1 MSTSNKSN
9 SLETLRSISG
19 LLTTKDK
26 VKLRILFLFQ
36 IISSLLDL
44 VGIFLIGVIGSITI
58 NGIQSRQSN
67 QTIEN
72 FLNFI
77 YLENSNLQTRV
88 AVLGVLTAL
97 IFIVR
102 TIASLFFTKK
112 TLNFLSRRAAS
123 VSGTLLDN
131 VLHSTPDKISNRTTQ
146 EIVFASTYG
155 IDSLIIRVVG
165 SVIVAVSDLFLLVVI
180 FFGLLVYNAGLAL
193 SILLVFGS
201 VSYLTYISLNRKS
214 YVLGTQTAQLNIEGN
229 SKIAEALSAYRE
241 LYVRDKID
249 FYSNLLRKNRNQLA
263 NSNAS
268 AALLPNISKYLI
280 EGAVILGTL
289 VVSAILFA
297 FQDANSAISGMAVY
311 LAAASRVAPGALR
324 IQQSFLTIKNN
335 IGAADASLSLITQ
348 VEKSTKLTKTLIR
361 DNTNRIFAPTIV
373 ATNLYYK
380 YENSEK
386 YVINNLSYD
395 VEPGE
400 MLAIVGP
407 SGSGKSTLVDL
418 ILGILEPS
426 SGKVEVSG
434 ARPSQ
439 AIKDWPGSI
448 SYVPQNISIFKG
460 SLQENLLVG
469 FEKNEVDDTLI
480 NEVIENSGLE
490 KFVNE
495 QNKKIQFEL
504 TENGSNI
511 SGGQR
516 QKIGIARA
524 LITNPKMIILDEATS
539 ALDSFSENEII
550 ALLNG
555 LRSKVTLVIV
565 AHRLSTIKNANKI
578 IYLDLNGNSTL
589 GTFDELIK
597 KVPDFKEQAEILGI

>member
-1 MSTSNKSN
+1 MSTSKKSH
-9 SLETLRSISG
+9 SLETLKAISG
-19 LLTTKDK
+19 LLTSKDK

-44 VGIFLIGVIGSITI
+44 VGIFLIGIIGSITI

-77 YLENSNLQTRV
+77 NLENSNLQTRV
-88 AVLGVLTAL
+88 AVLGVLTAV

-348 VEKSTKLTKTLIR
+348 VEKSTRLTKILIR
-361 DNTNRIFAPTIV
+361 DNTNKIFAPTIV

-434 ARPSQ
+434 AKPSQ
-439 AIKDWPGSI
+439 AIKEWPGSI

-480 NEVIENSGLE
+480 NEVIKNSGLE

-555 LRSKVTLVIV
+555 LRNKVTLVIV

-578 IYLDLNGNSTL
+578 IYLDVYGNSTL

>member
-1 MSTSNKSN
+1 MFTSKKSN
-9 SLETLRSISG
+9 SRDTLKSISG
-19 LLTTKDK
+19 LLTSKDK

-44 VGIFLIGVIGSITI
+44 VGIFIIGVIGSITI

-72 FLNFI
+72 FLRFI
-77 YLENSNLQTRV
+77 NLGNSSLQTRV
-88 AVLGVLTAL
+88 AVLGVLTAV
-97 IFIVR
+97 IFIIR
-102 TIASLFFTKK
+102 TFASLFFTKK
-112 TLNFLSRRAAS
+112 TLNFLSRRAAA

-131 VLHSTPDKISNRTTQ
+131 VLHATPDKISNRTVQ
-146 EIVFASTYG
+146 EIVYAATYG
-155 IDSLIIRVVG
+155 IDSLILRVIG
-165 SVIVAVSDLFLLVVI
+165 SVIVAVSDLFLLFVI
-180 FFGLLVYNAGLAL
+180 FFGLLIYNPGLAL

-214 YVLGTQTAQLNIEGN
+214 YILGTHTAKLNIEGN

-249 FYSNLLRKNRNQLA
+249 FYSKLLRENRNQLA

-335 IGAADASLSLITQ
+335 IGASDASLSLISQ
-348 VEKSTKLTKTLIR
+348 VENSTKLTRTVSRNNLEVEF
-361 DNTNRIFAPTIV
+361 TPTIM
-373 ATNLYYK
+373 AKNLYYK
-380 YENSEK
+380 YVKSEK

-395 VEPGE
+395 VKPGE
-400 MLAIVGP
+400 LLAIVGP

-418 ILGILEPS
+418 ILGILEPT
-426 SGKVEVSG
+426 SGMVEVSR

-460 SLQENLLVG
+460 TLKENLLIG
-469 FEKNEVDDTLI
+469 FEKDDV
-480 NEVIENSGLE
+480 EDKFIEEIIKNAGLD

-495 QNKKIQFEL
+495 QDKKLEFNL

-524 LITNPKMIILDEATS
+524 LLTNPKMIILDEATS
-539 ALDSFSENEII
+539 ALDSLSENEIMG
-550 ALLNG
+550 LLNG

-565 AHRLSTIKNANKI
+565 AHRLSTIKNANMI
-578 IYLDLNGNSTL
+578 IYLDLNGNSTI
-589 GTFDELIK
+589 GTFDELIE
-597 KVPDFKEQAEILGI
+597 KVPDFKDQAEILGI

>member
-1 MSTSNKSN
+1 MSTSKKSN
-9 SLETLRSISG
+9 SRETLKSISG
-19 LLTTKDK
+19 LLTRKDK

-165 SVIVAVSDLFLLVVI
+165 SVIVAVSDIFLLVVI

-380 YENSEK
+380 YENSKK

-439 AIKDWPGSI
+439 AIKDWPGLI

-469 FEKNEVDDTLI
+469 FEKNEVEDTLI
-480 NEVIENSGLE
+480 NEVIKNSGLE

>member
-1 MSTSNKSN
+1 MVGGKNAYSRNILK
-9 SLETLRSISG
+9 SISE
-19 LLTTKDK
+19 LLTSKDK

-44 VGIFLIGVIGSITI
+44 VGIFLIGIIGSITI
-58 NGIQSRQSN
+58 DGIQSRESN
-67 QTIEN
+67 QTIEK
-72 FLNFI
+72 FLN
-77 YLENSNLQTRV
+77 YLNLGNSNLQTRV

-97 IFIVR
+97 IFVIR
-102 TIASLFFTKK
+102 TMASLFFTKK
-112 TLNFLSRRAAS
+112 TLNFLSRRAAA
-123 VSGTLLDN
+123 VSGTLLDD

-155 IDSLIIRVVG
+155 IDSLIIRVIG
-165 SVIVAVSDLFLLVVI
+165 SVIVALSDLFLLLII
-180 FFGLLVYNAGLAL
+180 FIGLLIYNPGLAL

-201 VSYLTYISLNRKS
+201 VSYLTYISLNKKS
-214 YVLGTQTAQLNIEGN
+214 YTLGTESARLNIEGN

-241 LYVRDKID
+241 LYVRDKINS
-249 FYSNLLRKNRNQLA
+249 YSELLRENRNQLA

-335 IGAADASLSLITQ
+335 IGASDASLSLISQ
-348 VEKSTKLTKTLIR
+348 VRKATKLPEIH
-361 DNTNRIFAPTIV
+361 NRSNSDGVFTPTII
-373 ATNLYYK
+373 ATDLNYK
-380 YENSEK
+380 YDKSEK
-386 YVINNLSYD
+386 YVINGLNYK
-395 VEPGE
+395 VGAGE
-400 MLAIVGP
+400 MMAIVGP

-418 ILGILEPS
+418 ILGILKPTL
-426 SGKVEVSG
+426 GIIEVSG
-434 ARPSQ
+434 LEPSQ
-439 AIKDWPGSI
+439 AIKKWPGLI

-460 SLQENLLVG
+460 SLRNNLLIGYQEN
-469 FEKNEVDDTLI
+469 EI
-480 NEVIENSGLE
+480 NDEYIYEVIKNAGLE
-490 KFVNE
+490 DFVKA
-495 QNKKIQFEL
+495 QNKKIDFEL

-524 LITNPKMIILDEATS
+524 LLTNPKMIILDEATS
-539 ALDSFSENEII
+539 ALDSLSENEII
-550 ALLNG
+550 GLLNG
-555 LRSKVTLVIV
+555 LRSKVTLIIV
-565 AHRLSTIKNANKI
+565 AHRLSTIKNASKI
-578 IYLDLNGNSTL
+578 IYLHLNGSSNL
-589 GTFDELIK
+589 GTFDELIEQI
-597 KVPDFKEQAEILGI
+597 PDFKEQAKILGI

>member
-1 MSTSNKSN
+1 M
-9 SLETLRSISG
+9 
-19 LLTTKDK
+19 
-26 VKLRILFLFQ
+26 
-36 IISSLLDL
+36 
-44 VGIFLIGVIGSITI
+44 
-58 NGIQSRQSN
+58 
-67 QTIEN
+67 
-72 FLNFI
+72 
-77 YLENSNLQTRV
+77 
-88 AVLGVLTAL
+88 
-97 IFIVR
+97 
-102 TIASLFFTKK
+102 
-112 TLNFLSRRAAS
+112 
-123 VSGTLLDN
+123 
-131 VLHSTPDKISNRTTQ
+131 
-146 EIVFASTYG
+146 
-155 IDSLIIRVVG
+155 
-165 SVIVAVSDLFLLVVI
+165 
-180 FFGLLVYNAGLAL
+180 
-193 SILLVFGS
+193 
-201 VSYLTYISLNRKS
+201 
-214 YVLGTQTAQLNIEGN
+214 
-229 SKIAEALSAYRE
+229 
-241 LYVRDKID
+241 
-249 FYSNLLRKNRNQLA
+249 
-263 NSNAS
+263 
-268 AALLPNISKYLI
+268 
-280 EGAVILGTL
+280 
-289 VVSAILFA
+289 
-297 FQDANSAISGMAVY
+297 
-311 LAAASRVAPGALR
+311 
-324 IQQSFLTIKNN
+324 
-335 IGAADASLSLITQ
+335 
-348 VEKSTKLTKTLIR
+348 
-361 DNTNRIFAPTIV
+361 FAPTIV

-386 YVINNLSYD
+386 YVINNLSYN

-469 FEKNEVDDTLI
+469 FEKNEVENTLI
-480 NEVIENSGLE
+480 NEVIKNSGLE